1 MEHTTNHISKLKILF
16 WVIAIL
22 IVPQFIV
29 GLTLNLVN
37 TLSVINLRW
46 LDDPYAYFVGVILGF
61 PISVYFLMAAE
72 KTKSIRTLMNRL
84 SVKKIST
91 KNTAICVSLT
101 LCFYASSE
109 LLFAY
114 FDLPEESF
122 MEGFKELFSNPIT
135 LALTLISTCIVAPIL
150 EELVFRGWL
159 YNVLRKKNIS
169 ASIAVIMPSLFFSLI
184 HLQYQHASTFIAIFI
199 SGTMFGLFRIK
210 MRNVSYSIMSHAI
223 MNLCATLSLLV
234 IFN

>member
-1 MEHTTNHISKLKILF
+1 MENTTNRISKVKILF

-29 GLTLNLVN
+29 GLTLSLVN
-37 TLSVINLRW
+37 ALSVINLRW
-46 LDDPYAYFVGVILGF
+46 LDEPYAYFVGVIVGF
-61 PISVYFLMAAE
+61 PISIYLLMAAE

-84 SVKKIST
+84 SVKKINT

-114 FDLPEESF
+114 FGIPEESF
-122 MEGFKELFSNPIT
+122 MEGFKELLSNPIT
-135 LALTLISTCIVAPIL
+135 FALMLISTSIVAPIL

-159 YNVLRKKNIS
+159 FNVLRQKNIS
-169 ASIAVIMPSLFFSLI
+169 ASLAVIMPSLFFSLI
-184 HLQYQHASTFIAIFI
+184 HLQYQHASTFVAIFI
-199 SGTMFGLFRIK
+199 SGIMFGLFRIK
-210 MRNVSYSIMSHAI
+210 MRSVSYSIMSHAI
-223 MNLCATLSLLV
+223 MNLCVTLSLFF
-234 IFN
+234 I

>member
-84 SVKKIST
+84 SVKK
-91 KNTAICVSLT
+91 
-101 LCFYASSE
+101 
-109 LLFAY
+109 
-114 FDLPEESF
+114 
-122 MEGFKELFSNPIT
+122 
-135 LALTLISTCIVAPIL
+135 
-150 EELVFRGWL
+150 
-159 YNVLRKKNIS
+159 
-169 ASIAVIMPSLFFSLI
+169 
-184 HLQYQHASTFIAIFI
+184 
-199 SGTMFGLFRIK
+199 
-210 MRNVSYSIMSHAI
+210 
-223 MNLCATLSLLV
+223 
-234 IFN
+234 